1 MEKVSAYISKYKLY
15 FKLMSV
21 SGLNIGVHRS
31 ITIMKHSVLITDC
44 VRDKSN
50 IYLPKKRLFFL
61 TVAYLGRQQCVSM
74 VMTQAS
80 ASCLGM
86 STEIDHL
93 L

>member
-1 MEKVSAYISKYKLY
+1 MKKVSAYISKYKLY

-50 IYLPKKRLFFL
+50 IYLPKKRLFLFNC
-61 TVAYLGRQQCVSM
+61 CVSGSPA
-74 VMTQAS
+74 VCFHGDDTSKCQ
-80 ASCLGM
+80 LPGNVNRN
-86 STEIDHL
+86 
-93 L
+93 